1 MGILLLFL
9 VCFFFLAGSG
19 GYWKDCDLTDMT
31 FLLTSVIQFCFSKSE
46 CRGLQLQY
54 MYTIIF
60 NLRKIHSLG
69 HASDDAR
76 ALV

>member
-1 MGILLLFL
+1 MYGYFVVVFGL
-9 VCFFFLAGSG
+9 VFFLAGSG
-19 GYWKDCDLTDMT
+19 GYWKDCDLTDIT
-31 FLLTSVIQFCFSKSE
+31 FLLTSVIQFCLSKSE

-54 MYTIIF
+54 TFIF

-69 HASDDAR
+69 HTSVDAR